1 MAVNRRTFLKG
12 IGLAASAPLLAKS
25 ALASEA
31 FDLAAKAPNAYKILT
46 CNIRVALPEDE
57 AAGFGW
63 NSRKDICANVMRRQH
78 ADIICMQEVLREQ
91 NEDLK
96 KALPQ
101 YFSFGF
107 EGPEMDEFKE
117 GYHLIAKNP
126 IFFSTKRF
134 ELLSAGGYWLSET
147 PLVAGSKS
155 WDTARARNANW
166 IRIKDKKSGR
176 QIRVSNLHLDH
187 VNQTA
192 REKQIKLVLD
202 DAAQYQPD
210 LHQILTGDLNA
221 SAANTV
227 YKMVKAAGWKDTYT
241 DVHGD
246 AEPGFTVHE
255 FQGENYTKK
264 DKGKKIDF
272 IFYKGDFK
280 TTGAAIIKDNMNG
293 RYPSDHY
300 FVSANVNS

>member
-1 MAVNRRTFLKG
+1 MALNRRTFLKS
-12 IGLAASAPLLAKS
+12 IGVAASAPVLAKS
-25 ALASEA
+25 ALASDVFITE
-31 FDLAAKAPNAYKILT
+31 KASNTYKIVT
-46 CNIRVALPEDE
+46 ANIRVALPEDD

-63 NSRKDICANVMRRQH
+63 NSRKEICADILRKQK
-78 ADIICMQEVLREQ
+78 ADVICLQEVLREQ

-96 KALPQ
+96 KALPG

-107 EGPEMDEFKE
+107 EGPEMDEFNE

-134 ELLSAGGYWLSET
+134 ELLAAGGYWLSET

-166 IRIKDKKSGR
+166 IRIRDKKSGR

-210 LHQILTGDLNA
+210 LPQILTGDFNA
-221 SAANTV
+221 SATNTV

-241 DVHGD
+241 DAHGE

-272 IFYKGDFK
+272 IFYKGNFK
-280 TTGAAIIKDNMNG
+280 TTSASIIKDSVNG

-300 FVSANVNS
+300 FVSAEVSF